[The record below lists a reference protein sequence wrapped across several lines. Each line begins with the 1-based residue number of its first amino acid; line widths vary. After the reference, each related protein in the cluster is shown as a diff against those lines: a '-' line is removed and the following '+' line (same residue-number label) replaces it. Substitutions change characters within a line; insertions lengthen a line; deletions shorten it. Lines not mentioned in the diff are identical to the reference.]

1 MSNSKAPPM
10 KGDLKWIHWFKL
22 PGTII
27 RGNRGMHSA
36 SEIKKKYNS
45 CVTFS
50 KNQIISKTLNMM
62 NYP

>member
-1 MSNSKAPPM
+1 M

>member
-1 MSNSKAPPM
+1 M

-36 SEIKKKYNS
+36 SEIKKKYNP

-50 KNQIISKTLNMM
+50 KNQIISKTLTGNMM

>member
-1 MSNSKAPPM
+1 
-10 KGDLKWIHWFKL
+10 
-22 PGTII
+22 
-27 RGNRGMHSA
+27 MHSA
-36 SEIKKKYNS
+36 SEIKKKKYNP